1 MLRIFLIISLVGGLA
16 AAGISGYFVR
26 NVMLQTLDER
36 NDFQTKFNNET
47 KAKNEALAKLKKTET
62 ELGETKTKLTQT
74 ESDLTA
80 ANSKVTDLESQNAD
94 LTATLT
100 RTKGERDTA
109 EQELDKW
116 RQLSVTP
123 EQVKGIIADLA
134 SEKRHSTNLM
144 AQLKTQTQARIDAET
159 RLAELEGKN
168 DNVVEPVGL
177 VGKIVDVDPKFG
189 FVVLNI
195 GSENGVLPR
204 GEMMVNHEG
213 RFVGKVRI
221 ISVAKNTSIANI
233 LPDWTRGEI
242 SEDCH
247 VID

>member
-16 AAGISGYFVR
+16 AAAISGYFVR

-62 ELGETKTKLTQT
+62 ELAETKTKLTQT

-134 SEKRHSTNLM
+134 KTKQDRDNYIAQNKILTHSRDDWKKRFQDLVG
-144 AQLKTQTQARIDAET
+144 QTDTVAE
-159 RLAELEGKN
+159 
-168 DNVVEPVGL
+168 PPGL
-177 VGKIVDVDPKFG
+177 IGKIVDVDPKYG
-189 FVVLNI
+189 FVVLDI
-195 GSENGVLPR
+195 GADNGVLER

-213 RFVGKVRI
+213 RLVGKVRI

-242 SEDCH
+242 SEDCR